1 MLKCVRLEMK
11 TERVGVKTYLKLELA
26 EVFRF
31 AIGFIAPTTAR
42 DVSPTVTA
50 PLAASNKERLLYL
63 QTTFRSL
70 YTF

>member
-1 MLKCVRLEMK
+1 MN
-11 TERVGVKTYLKLELA
+11 LKLVVKCELA
-26 EVFRF
+26 EVLRF

-50 PLAASNKERLLYL
+50 LLAASNKERRLYL